1 MTETST
7 PAPQAKQASS
17 VGDFEL
23 VKVQPAVTLYMVGK
37 TWKLLNHDT
46 KPAPYADKTVPVATQ
61 EQLKEV
67 YDARPEY
74 RSLVKAPKG
83 YKAPWQS

>member
-1 MTETST
+1 MTEIST
-7 PAPQAKQASS
+7 PAPQVKQPSS
-17 VGDFEL
+17 IGDSEL
-23 VKVQPAVTLYMVGK
+23 VKPQPAVTLYMVGK

-74 RSLVKAPKG
+74 RALVKAPKG

>member
-1 MTETST
+1 MTEINTI
-7 PAPQAKQASS
+7 PPQSKQ

-46 KPAPYADKTVPVATQ
+46 KPAPYADKMVPVATQ

-67 YDARPEY
+67 YDSRPEY

-83 YKAPWQS
+83 YKAPWQQ

>member
-1 MTETST
+1 MTDATAQPKQ
-7 PAPQAKQASS
+7 PAS

-46 KPAPYADKTVPVATQ
+46 KPAAYADKMVPVATQ

-67 YDARPEY
+67 YDSRPEY
-74 RSLVKAPKG
+74 RDLVKAPKG
-83 YKAPWQS
+83 YKAPWQQ